1 MSVFDKLSKT
11 VDEIKS
17 FDEEKPI
24 VTIESDNHVIIENYQ
39 TIRLFTDTQIEIYFD
54 KFVLGI
60 IGSGLVINKF
70 SPTMIKISGR
80 VSSITYT
87 V

>member
-17 FDEEKPI
+17 LDEEKPI
-24 VTIESDNHVIIENYQ
+24 VTIESDSYVIIENYQ

-60 IGSGLVINKF
+60 IGTGLVIKKF
-70 SPTMIKISGR
+70 SPAMIKITGK

>member
-24 VTIESDNHVIIENYQ
+24 VTIESDSYVIIENYQ

-60 IGSGLVINKF
+60 IGNGLVIKKF
-70 SPTMIKISGR
+70 SPAMIKITGK

>member
-24 VTIESDNHVIIENYQ
+24 VTIESDSYVIIENYQ

-60 IGSGLVINKF
+60 IGTGLVIKKF
-70 SPTMIKISGR
+70 SPAMIKISGR

>member
-11 VDEIKS
+11 LDEIKS

-24 VTIESDNHVIIENYQ
+24 VTIESDSYVIIENYQ

-60 IGSGLVINKF
+60 IGTGLVIKKF
-70 SPTMIKISGR
+70 SPAMIKISGR

>member
-24 VTIESDNHVIIENYQ
+24 VTIESDSYVIIENYQ

-60 IGSGLVINKF
+60 IGTGLVIKKF
-70 SPTMIKISGR
+70 SPAMIKITGK

>member
-24 VTIESDNHVIIENYQ
+24 VTIESDSYVIIENYQ

-60 IGSGLVINKF
+60 VGTGLVIKKF
-70 SPTMIKISGR
+70 SPAMIKITGR